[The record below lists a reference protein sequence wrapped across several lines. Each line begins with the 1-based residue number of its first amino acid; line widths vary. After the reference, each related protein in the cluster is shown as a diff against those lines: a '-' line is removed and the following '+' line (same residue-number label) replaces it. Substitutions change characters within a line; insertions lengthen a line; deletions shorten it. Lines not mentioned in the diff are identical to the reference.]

1 MKRKLNERIE
11 LYNEKI
17 GYERISKLKPY
28 GNFYGFMNR
37 QGIIEKTFNRY
48 KIEKYLRIIDIP
60 KEWN

>member
-1 MKRKLNERIE
+1 MKERIS

-28 GNFYGFMNR
+28 GNLYGFLNR
-37 QGIIEKTFNRY
+37 QGIIEKTFSRHN
-48 KIEKYLRIIDIP
+48 IEKYLRIIDIS